1 MGDPVKN
8 RRRRGTTAISS
19 KHQVTI
25 PSEAMSTAGLRPGD
39 RLRAR
44 AEGAGRVVLEREV
57 EAPEPFIGAL
67 TGVYEGFDLD
77 SLRDEWA

>member
-1 MGDPVKN
+1 MARSVKN

-25 PSEAMSTAGLRPGD
+25 PVDAMHEAGLQPGD
-39 RLRAR
+39 RLVAR
-44 AEGAGRVVLEREV
+44 AQGTGRVVLEREADPLD
-57 EAPEPFIGAL
+57 EFLGAL

-77 SLRDEWA
+77 ALRDEWA